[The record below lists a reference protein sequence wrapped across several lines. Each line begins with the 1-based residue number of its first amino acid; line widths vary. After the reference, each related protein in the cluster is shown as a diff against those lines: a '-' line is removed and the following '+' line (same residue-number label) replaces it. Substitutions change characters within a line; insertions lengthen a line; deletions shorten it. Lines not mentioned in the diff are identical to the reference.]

1 MSTKP
6 CGWRR
11 AEAME
16 QVWETI
22 TGDLRLA
29 LLALGALFLSVLLA
43 WEFVQRRRARRAE
56 ETHVAGAY
64 GQPRHGSG
72 PSRDPLLEGRTS
84 GDAIDSGEASA
95 APWSNDGFVDGVGP
109 VREIHV
115 GSQEPSAPEGADGRR
130 EPTFSLPPIAVRDR
144 LAEPRV
150 VDLESAVGPPA
161 DGAGLLV
168 VDSVTLSDEPS
179 RAQSPLAPASPE
191 ISEAVAAPPPSPS
204 PMPTPQTASQ
214 DEPER
219 RLVALRVVARNGERF
234 TGTSV
239 RQALQGEGFVHG
251 DMAIFHRTAGDGR
264 TLLSAASLTRPGSFD
279 LASMDAASYR
289 GLNLFAVLPGP
300 LPGRDTVDKL
310 LLSGHT
316 IAQRLRGDLLD
327 SLGEPLTE
335 SRLAEMRREAAAA
348 DPG

>member
-1 MSTKP
+1 
-6 CGWRR
+6 
-11 AEAME
+11 
-16 QVWETI
+16 
-22 TGDLRLA
+22 
-29 LLALGALFLSVLLA
+29 
-43 WEFVQRRRARRAE
+43 
-56 ETHVAGAY
+56 
-64 GQPRHGSG
+64 
-72 PSRDPLLEGRTS
+72 
-84 GDAIDSGEASA
+84 
-95 APWSNDGFVDGVGP
+95 
-109 VREIHV
+109 
-115 GSQEPSAPEGADGRR
+115 
-130 EPTFSLPPIAVRDR
+130 
-144 LAEPRV
+144 
-150 VDLESAVGPPA
+150 
-161 DGAGLLV
+161 
-168 VDSVTLSDEPS
+168 
-179 RAQSPLAPASPE
+179 
-191 ISEAVAAPPPSPS
+191 
-204 PMPTPQTASQ
+204 MPTPQTASQ
-214 DEPER
+214 DVPER